1 VQEWGDRYALI
12 GPYNKASAAQEFE
25 PIPPSQLVTEV
36 LDDLKRKHG
45 IIVYFG
51 RWLVKGY
58 PRVFL
63 IDTNSS
69 MHNLGKWRYELEA
82 GFEVSQD
89 FETNEAIVFGYQV
102 ATFLEELIKRTE
114 DRPILAHFHEWYVL
128 CNTFN
133 FYSVHEVRSALKM
146 QPIRCEYPY
155 YINSYIQVGRRWF
168 DRFKETSVAS
178 RDFVHHSRYFV
189 GTIHGRWSRR
199 SLQPHSTH

>member
-1 VQEWGDRYALI
+1 
-12 GPYNKASAAQEFE
+12 
-25 PIPPSQLVTEV
+25 
-36 LDDLKRKHG
+36 
-45 IIVYFG
+45 
-51 RWLVKGY
+51 
-58 PRVFL
+58 
-63 IDTNSS
+63 
-69 MHNLGKWRYELEA
+69 M
-82 GFEVSQD
+82 
-89 FETNEAIVFGYQV
+89 FGYQV

-168 DRFKETSVAS
+168 DRFKETSIAG

-189 GTIHGRWSRR
+189 GTVSYNVLYFIVLDYERYSVIAGSIILHQERDIFAHLKHWHDGQRARLTSLLQIHGRWSRR